1 MNPLYKLLQLNLTER
16 VILILRRHW
25 FIFFKKVLIFLVL
38 ISIPVIIYAIF
49 VNFYP
54 EILSQ
59 SNLVTLILMG
69 ISLGYLFLWLVLF
82 NNWVNYYLDLWIV
95 TNQKIISVDQKGLF
109 NHTVA
114 RLPIT
119 RIQDVKA
126 NSKGYA
132 QTFLNFGNVEIQTA
146 GEEKNFIFE
155 EIPNPFKVAD
165 QVNDLAEKEIKPTS

>member
-16 VILILRRHW
+16 VILVLRRHW
-25 FIFFKKVLIFLVL
+25 FIFLKKVLTFLIL
-38 ISIPVIIYAIF
+38 IATPVIIYAII

-59 SNLVTLILMG
+59 SSLVTLILMA
-69 ISLGYLFLWLVLF
+69 ISLCYLFLWLVLF
-82 NNWVNYYLDLWIV
+82 NEWVNYYLDLWVV
-95 TNQKIISVDQKGLF
+95 TNQEIISVDQKGLF

-114 RLPIT
+114 RQLIT

-126 NSKGYA
+126 ISKGYA

-146 GEEKNFIFE
+146 GTEKNFIFE
-155 EIPNPFKVAD
+155 EIPSPFKVAD
-165 QVNDLAEKEIKPTS
+165 QINDLTKKEIK